1 MCYSVFNN
9 VKILGDVMKHITE
22 TEKRILDV
30 LVFEGK
36 LPIHQFEITEEHIIA
51 YMHAYVHILKKKS
64 FKLDTSD
71 YRYSRKLAGLT
82 LLKYLQSLD
91 KNVKDQNAGFVYVI
105 ENPSFPE
112 HYKIGMTVDL
122 ETRLDTYQTYDPY
135 RKFKINRYEFVLN
148 RRHTEKLILNSFGIS
163 IENGEWVKRNK
174 VESIF
179 KKITFTYEKIYA
191 E

>member
-1 MCYSVFNN
+1 
-9 VKILGDVMKHITE
+9 
-22 TEKRILDV
+22 
-30 LVFEGK
+30 
-36 LPIHQFEITEEHIIA
+36 
-51 YMHAYVHILKKKS
+51 
-64 FKLDTSD
+64 
-71 YRYSRKLAGLT
+71 
-82 LLKYLQSLD
+82 LD
-91 KNVKDQNAGFVYVI
+91 KNVKEQNAGFVYVI

-122 ETRLDTYQTYDPY
+122 ETRLDAYQTYDPY

-179 KKITFTYEKIYA
+179 KKITFTYKKIHA